1 MLKQRRPY
9 RLALE
14 QLEGRESPTS
24 LDNLLPWL
32 GLDFWPGR
40 KKGDDN
46 LTTLGSLVFQDWS
59 PTPKELP
66 DGSYSV
72 GDVQTDR
79 FPVISTHF
87 RKGQD
92 LIQVAT
98 FSTESGSKW
107 EGVYDPAHYFE

>member
-1 MLKQRRPY
+1 MVEQRRPY

-14 QLEGRESPTS
+14 QLEGGESPTS

-32 GLDFWPGR
+32 GWDFWPGR

-46 LTTLGSLVFQDWS
+46 LTSLGSLVFQDWS

-79 FPVISTHF
+79 FPVIRPHF
-87 RKGQD
+87 RKVKD
-92 LIQVAT
+92 LILEAT
-98 FSTESGSKW
+98 FSTESGSKS
-107 EGVYDPAHYFE
+107 EVVYDHS